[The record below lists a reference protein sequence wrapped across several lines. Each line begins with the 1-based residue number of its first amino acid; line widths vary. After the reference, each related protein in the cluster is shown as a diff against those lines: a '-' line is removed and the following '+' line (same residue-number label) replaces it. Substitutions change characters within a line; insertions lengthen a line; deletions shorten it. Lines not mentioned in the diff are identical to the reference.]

1 MTQPS
6 IRTKALALLDRI
18 DRLDPVLNAYVAI
31 DRDAVLREADR
42 LDALAPHER
51 GPLHGVTV
59 GVKDLVDVAGL
70 PTRAGSSFFE
80 RHPEVDAPIV
90 RRLREAGALIVGKT
104 GTHEFAWGITSE
116 NPHTGRIANPW
127 DTKRSPG
134 GSSGGSGA
142 AVAAELCD
150 LAIGTDTMGS
160 VRIPSACCNT
170 SGIRPATGTVEMDG
184 IFPLAP
190 TLDVAGPI
198 GPDVASVRDALAV
211 LRGAPIDATPFNGRV
226 ARLHGGR
233 WDEVAPALARALDEA
248 VATLRAAGIVVDEVS
263 WWDDELATAAGTV
276 QRYDAAR
283 VHAEFFPAH
292 RDQYGPD
299 VRAHVESALAV
310 TDDQRAAALAT
321 IARARAEFLRLTA
334 SYAAVLAPSVPDEA
348 PLSPVPPSFR
358 GSVIPLVAP
367 ASAFALP
374 ALAVPIGVGPN
385 GCPLGMQM
393 IATASQPDAVL
404 ALGAYYQSLTPW
416 HRRRPVLSK
425 EFSA

>member
-1 MTQPS
+1 MTQTTQQRPL
-6 IRTKALALLDRI
+6 RAKALALLDRI
-18 DRLDPVLNAYVAI
+18 ERLDPILNAYVAI
-31 DRDAVLREADR
+31 DREAVLRDADR
-42 LDALAPHER
+42 LDALAPQER
-51 GPLHGVTV
+51 GPLHGLTL

-80 RHPEVDAPIV
+80 RRPQTDAPIV

-127 DTKRSPG
+127 DIARTPG

-150 LAIGTDTMGS
+150 LAIGTDTLGS

-170 SGIRPATGTVEMDG
+170 TGIRPATGTLDMDG

-190 TLDVAGPI
+190 TFDVAGPI
-198 GPDVASVRDALAV
+198 GPDVVSVRAALAV
-211 LRGAPIDATPFNGRV
+211 MRGAPIDAAAFNGRV
-226 ARLHGGR
+226 ARLRGGR
-233 WDEVAPALARALDEA
+233 WDELAPSLAAAFDEA
-248 VATLRAAGIVVDEVS
+248 VAALGAAGIAVDEVS
-263 WWDDELATAAGTV
+263 WWDDELAAAAGTL
-276 QRYDAAR
+276 QRYEAAR

-292 RDQYGPD
+292 RDQYGAD
-299 VRAHVESALAV
+299 VRAHLENASTV
-310 TDDQRAAALAT
+310 TAEQRDGALAT
-321 IARARAEFLRLTA
+321 IARAREEFFRVA
-334 SYAAVLAPSVPDEA
+334 APYAAVLAPSVPDEA
-348 PLSPVPPSFR
+348 PRSPVPPVFR

-374 ALAVPIGVGPN
+374 ALALPIGVGPN
-385 GCPLGMQM
+385 GCPLGMQI

-404 ALGAYYQSLTPW
+404 ALGVTYQTSTSW
-416 HRRRPVLSK
+416 HRRRPVL
-425 EFSA
+425 